1 VTIRLRHSPAVLG
14 AVATLAVSLALAG
27 CGGSEEPKGAQLP
40 RSSVSELNQRLDEIQ
55 RRYDDA
61 KRNDNPGACDDIQQ
75 DSFGAVSRAIDALP
89 QDVDTKLRDAVTQS
103 FANLQQL
110 TDDGCKDVQEKTETE
125 TTPTETTPPVT
136 PPPVTTPPQTT
147 PTETTPTETTPE
159 KPKKPP
165 KQPKSNDNG
174 GSGPQSGDGGGTQ
187 APSPGGG
194 QGD

>member
-14 AVATLAVSLALAG
+14 AVAALALAG

-89 QDVDTKLRDAVTQS
+89 EDVDTKLRDAVTQS

-136 PPPVTTPPQTT
+136 PPPVTTPPPPQTT

>member
-1 VTIRLRHSPAVLG
+1 M
-14 AVATLAVSLALAG
+14 
-27 CGGSEEPKGAQLP
+27 
-40 RSSVSELNQRLDEIQ
+40 SELNQRLDEIQ

-125 TTPTETTPPVT
+125 TTPTETTP
-136 PPPVTTPPQTT
+136 
-147 PTETTPTETTPE
+147 E

>member
-1 VTIRLRHSPAVLG
+1 MTIRLRHSPAVLG
-14 AVATLAVSLALAG
+14 AVAALALAG

-89 QDVDTKLRDAVTQS
+89 EDVDTKLRDAVTQS

-136 PPPVTTPPQTT
+136 PPPVTTPPPPQTT